1 MIINES
7 NNKLLLSLTEN
18 DLWRLS
24 QGKERDFSDGKESYV
39 LSKQTHKFSSRWK
52 GVIGKIMR
60 EE

>member
-24 QGKERDFSDGKESYV
+24 QGKKEILVTAKKVTFLVNKPTNFPVVGKA
-39 LSKQTHKFSSRWK
+39 
-52 GVIGKIMR
+52 
-60 EE
+60 